1 MECYECGN
9 RFSLESDCPWAA
21 VPDRSS
27 LEESKGI
34 SRSRFPLKQ
43 LGHLV
48 LLYCVLHR
56 DGGDCLLN
64 PIGQR
69 ITPSRLLAVVFSKR
83 LVPQWS
89 SVTLLYLK
97 ES

>member
-1 MECYECGN
+1 MECYERGN

-56 DGGDCLLN
+56 DGGNCLLN